1 MIIVMGTVRIPPENI
16 AAALAVM
23 TATLEATRAEDGCLA
38 YAYAVDLLDPGL
50 IHIAERWRDTAA
62 LVAHSKAPHLAT
74 WRAAQPGLGLS
85 ERNIRMYETDEG
97 VAV

>member
-1 MIIVMGTVRIPPENI
+1 MVIVMGTVRIPPANI
-16 AAALAVM
+16 ETARPVM
-23 TATLEATRAEDGCLA
+23 TATVEATRAEDGCIA

-50 IHIAERWRDTAA
+50 IHVAEHWRDKAA
-62 LVAHSKAPHLAT
+62 LAAHFKAPHMDA

-85 ERNIRMYETDEG
+85 ERNIRVFEADEG

>member
-1 MIIVMGTVRIPPENI
+1 MLIVMGTVRIPPANI
-16 AAALAVM
+16 ETARPVM
-23 TATLEATRAEDGCLA
+23 TTTVEATRAEDGCIA

-50 IHIAERWRDTAA
+50 IHVAERWRDKAA
-62 LVAHSKAPHLAT
+62 LAAHFKAPHMDA

-85 ERNIRMYETDEG
+85 ERNIRVFEADEG

>member
-1 MIIVMGTVRIPPENI
+1 MIVVMGTFRIPPENI
-16 AAALAVM
+16 EAARPVM
-23 TATLEATRAEDGCLA
+23 TATVETTRAEDGCIA
-38 YAYAVDLLDPGL
+38 YAYAVDLFDPGL
-50 IHIAERWRDTAA
+50 IHVAERWRDKPA

>member
-16 AAALAVM
+16 GAARPIM
-23 TATLEATRAEDGCLA
+23 TATLEATRAEDGCIA

-50 IHIAERWRDTAA
+50 IHIAECWRDKAA
-62 LVAHSKAPHLAT
+62 FGAHSKAPHLDT

-85 ERNIRMYETDEG
+85 ERNIRVYETDEG

>member
-16 AAALAVM
+16 AAARPVM
-23 TATLEATRAEDGCLA
+23 TATVEATRAEDGCIA
-38 YAYAVDLLDPGL
+38 YAYAIDLLDPGL
-50 IHIAERWRDTAA
+50 IHIAERWRDKAA
-62 LVAHSKAPHLAT
+62 LVAHSKAPHMDA

-85 ERNIRMYETDEG
+85 ERNIRVYESDEG

>member
-1 MIIVMGTVRIPPENI
+1 MIVVMGTVRIPAENI
-16 AAALAVM
+16 EAARPVM
-23 TATLEATRAEDGCLA
+23 TRTLEATRAEDGCIA

-50 IHIAERWRDTAA
+50 IHIAERWRDKAA
-62 LVAHSKAPHLAT
+62 LVAHSKAAHMDA

-85 ERNIRMYETDEG
+85 ERSIRMYETDEG